1 LIRTLSSL
9 CSSFQHCFLSASKL
23 SYQTGLALKRPP
35 LWKVYSPYRNRIYI
49 NVLTSSPT
57 TLYKLPITCK
67 FQTAHT
73 DRKHIMVQ
81 KWLMTNESDRQKLLS
96 KKYSTITTCIVTSV
110 LKLTHQAKEF
120 NSDVRLRTW
129 KLQRVVSIWYWWNK
143 VHGKKGSILQQILF
157 TFFTTSKWYN
167 PIYVRQS
174 SRKVGKKNRA
184 MNYET
189 VVWLSVLVTEKN
201 NFACQRWK
209 QPVLQRDS
217 PTKLL
222 GK

>member
-1 LIRTLSSL
+1 MRFSLEVVRESTEQGMCPTDLTYLIECLRVADRAKPTYHFSGLIRTLSSL

-110 LKLTHQAKEF
+110 LKLTHQDKEF

-129 KLQRVVSIWYWWNK
+129 KLQRVVSIWY
-143 VHGKKGSILQQILF
+143 
-157 TFFTTSKWYN
+157 
-167 PIYVRQS
+167 
-174 SRKVGKKNRA
+174 
-184 MNYET
+184 
-189 VVWLSVLVTEKN
+189 
-201 NFACQRWK
+201 
-209 QPVLQRDS
+209 
-217 PTKLL
+217 
-222 GK
+222 